1 MDPDATLRLIRE
13 AVSDGDADT
22 AHYLRSELR
31 KAVDKRGIREPKD
44 PNWRSA

>member
-1 MDPDATLRLIRE
+1 MDTEATLRLLRQ

-22 AHYLRSELR
+22 AHYLRSELK
-31 KAVDKRGIREPKD
+31 KAVDKRGMREPSD